1 MSIAHAIARHDLM
14 CQFKKRDIVQDT
26 DGDEY
31 WLAPVDLGVR
41 VPCALQASTS
51 DIQMEYAGRGIS
63 ITHVLYT
70 ETDPGVKNGYLVL
83 VDNKPVMAI
92 QGIKDVGGLGRL
104 FRFDVEEVV

>member
-1 MSIAHAIARHDLM
+1 MSITTAIARHALM

-31 WLAPVDLGVR
+31 WAPPVDFGGRLACG
-41 VPCALQASTS
+41 LQAASS

-70 ETDPGVKNGYLVL
+70 ETNPGIKNGYLVEI
-83 VDNKPVMAI
+83 DGKPTMAI

-104 FRFDVEEVV
+104 FRFDVEEAV